1 MSSKRKNTPTKLYK
15 DNIILERLH
24 SDTSECDNSNLDS
37 EGETEINYSARF
49 LSKSDSSEDFHDSD
63 SGSDKPPNKKQ
74 RILQSIRHDS
84 ESEPETE
91 LQHNVTTKPNAGL
104 HRKSMESV
112 LQRLNSKSPGVQNSD
127 IERTSPLGSADHEGG
142 VLENVNALLRGKGS
156 IQDKSKKIVDM
167 ISQLQKMNESLKKQG
182 ENIRVRI
189 PLFLSSIFFSF
200 FLHSVTPP
208 AFCSH

>member
-24 SDTSECDNSNLDS
+24 SNPLECDNSNLDS
-37 EGETEINYSARF
+37 EGDLEGHYSTRF

-63 SGSDKPPNKKQ
+63 SGSDKPTNKKQ

-84 ESEPETE
+84 ESEPEFD
-91 LQHNVTTKPNAGL
+91 LQNNVTTTRPNVGL

-112 LQRLNSKSPGVQNSD
+112 LQRLSSKSPGVQNS
-127 IERTSPLGSADHEGG
+127 EPEHRSPSSPDDA
-142 VLENVNALLRGKGS
+142 VLANVSALLQGKGT

-167 ISQLQKMNESLKKQG
+167 ISQLQKLNEKLKKQG
-182 ENIRVRI
+182 ENSRV
-189 PLFLSSIFFSF
+189 SSF
-200 FLHSVTPP
+200 FKFLVWFGGTSIIVGY
-208 AFCSH
+208 